1 MMFSR
6 PFFNIYFTFAKSAGR
21 GSTANIERNSH
32 NNEKK

>member
-1 MMFSR
+1 MMFSQ
-6 PFFNIYFTFAKSAGR
+6 PFLNIYFTFAKAAGR